1 LIFNLFIVPE
11 LPEVETIRQD
21 LRRKVLN
28 KKITAV
34 EILNKKTV
42 YNIRRV
48 FVGVLKGN
56 KIIGIGRA
64 GKLLIFKLKDKK
76 FLLVHLK
83 MTGQLIYEKS
93 GEITAGGHSEEKT
106 DLALPNKHTRVIIT
120 FADRS
125 WLYFNDMR
133 LFGYMKI
140 ADEKTKNKIVGNFG
154 IEPFTKK
161 FTYNNFTN
169 IFKNRKT
176 SLKAILLNQNL
187 IAGLGNIYADESCFQ
202 AGIRPDRKAVS
213 LNSKEIKKL
222 YQAIKIVLKKAL
234 ENRGTTFNNYVDSD
248 GRSGN
253 FADKLKV
260 YGRAGEAC
268 RKCQNK
274 LKRIKLAGRST
285 VFCGKCQK

>member
-1 LIFNLFIVPE
+1 
-11 LPEVETIRQD
+11 
-21 LRRKVLN
+21 
-28 KKITAV
+28 
-34 EILNKKTV
+34 
-42 YNIRRV
+42 
-48 FVGVLKGN
+48 
-56 KIIGIGRA
+56 
-64 GKLLIFKLKDKK
+64 
-76 FLLVHLK
+76 
-83 MTGQLIYEKS
+83 
-93 GEITAGGHSEEKT
+93 
-106 DLALPNKHTRVIIT
+106 
-120 FADRS
+120 
-125 WLYFNDMR
+125 
-133 LFGYMKI
+133 
-140 ADEKTKNKIVGNFG
+140 
-154 IEPFTKK
+154 
-161 FTYNNFTN
+161 
-169 IFKNRKT
+169 
-176 SLKAILLNQNL
+176 LLNQNL